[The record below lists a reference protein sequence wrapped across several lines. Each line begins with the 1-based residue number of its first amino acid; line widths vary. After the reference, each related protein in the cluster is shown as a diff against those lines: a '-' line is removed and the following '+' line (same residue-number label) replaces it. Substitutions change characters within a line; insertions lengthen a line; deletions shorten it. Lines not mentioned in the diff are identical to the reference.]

1 MIQIGFHNA
10 AELLFQNQLIKNEFP
25 KFKHLFDSWAMAQ
38 KVSHLKSLG
47 IRSVVDFL
55 NSVTKEDVE
64 IISSIFKMEVNIM
77 KPDLNAYRNIKGNIE
92 NFEFQLPLFNNV
104 MDFHV
109 YRKGE
114 EVSVLI
120 NTGNQNA

>member
-25 KFKHLFDSWAMAQ
+25 KFKHLFDSWAMSQ

-64 IISSIFKMEVNIM
+64 KYLPYLKWKLIS
-77 KPDLNAYRNIKGNIE
+77 
-92 NFEFQLPLFNNV
+92 
-104 MDFHV
+104 
-109 YRKGE
+109 
-114 EVSVLI
+114 
-120 NTGNQNA
+120 